1 MPWVKVLF
9 NKDDILSTIK
19 CIMCTKMECKE
30 KLFVSKWGS
39 LQKHVGKKETRKGRR
54 LWILNVHMQKWGKVY
69 YHEMCVCYWQGA
81 IWFYDWK

>member
-1 MPWVKVLF
+1 
-9 NKDDILSTIK
+9 
-19 CIMCTKMECKE
+19 
-30 KLFVSKWGS
+30 